1 MYNVC
6 KSAQYKMKKISNR
19 KEYKKIRFYEEK
31 R

>member
-1 MYNVC
+1 MYV
-6 KSAQYKMKKISNR
+6 KSAQYKMKKMSNR